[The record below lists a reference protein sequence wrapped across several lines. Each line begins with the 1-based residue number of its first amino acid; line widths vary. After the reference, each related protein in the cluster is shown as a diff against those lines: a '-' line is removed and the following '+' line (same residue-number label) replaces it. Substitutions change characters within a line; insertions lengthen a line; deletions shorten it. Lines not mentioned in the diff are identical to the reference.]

1 MRSGLRFPP
10 VLGKYGLVESKP
22 SCSLLE
28 REMTG
33 CQGSPTAAQGSFLV
47 RGRMQVSCT
56 AWPSPQGRTG
66 ALLCPDS
73 KGDSQPQTI
82 NQEGKGNRRLSGVR
96 AGRTVGTVGQ
106 PSPSGQAISCHS
118 PGPEDR
124 ETCSGIYLSYTKS
137 KANL

>member
-1 MRSGLRFPP
+1 MTPQISPS
-10 VLGKYGLVESKP
+10 VGKVWSVESKP

-28 REMTG
+28 REMTS
-33 CQGSPTAAQGSFLV
+33 CQGSPTAAQGSYLL

-56 AWPSPQGRTG
+56 ACPSPQGRTG

-82 NQEGKGNRRLSGVR
+82 NQEGKGNRRPWGELAELS
-96 AGRTVGTVGQ
+96 GTVGQ